1 MGRMVRIINYT
12 MTTKDIWYKVF
23 SESDYNNNRVKEI
36 KVKIRETDTTVDH
49 FRYAFVADSIGP
61 IAIASFMTSVPG
73 FTVMRNVKK
82 LYCYIPDVDGAVIEI
97 EVIYF

>member
-12 MTTKDIWYKVF
+12 MTAKDTWYNIF
-23 SESDYNNNRVKEI
+23 SESDYNNNPIKEI

-49 FRYAFVADSIGP
+49 FRYAFVADSIDP

-73 FTVMRNVKK
+73 FTIMRNVKK
-82 LYCYIPDVDGAVIEI
+82 LYAYIPDVSGAVIEI
-97 EVIYF
+97 EIIYR